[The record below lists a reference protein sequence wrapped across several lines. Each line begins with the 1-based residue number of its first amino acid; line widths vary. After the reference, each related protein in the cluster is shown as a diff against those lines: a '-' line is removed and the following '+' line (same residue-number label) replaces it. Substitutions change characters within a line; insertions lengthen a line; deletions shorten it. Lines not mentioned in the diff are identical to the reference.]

1 MYNSLQ
7 NSIYKIYDNQEEIY
21 DLYSIYYNLSD
32 AEKNRK
38 DDILKKI
45 DEIQNNSFD
54 MIWNIVYKE
63 IKRGTGKVKTDKKK
77 NIYKYLQELQK
88 IVNDNDIEL
97 SDTRSDVRS
106 LIAENSCHIRH
117 TSVKESLQKAF
128 KKHATTITK
137 RLRETAA
144 NLDYE

>member
-63 IKRGTGKVKTDKKK
+63 IKRGTGKVKTDKEK

-106 LIAENSCHIRH
+106 LIAEISDRIGSINKI
-117 TSVKESLQKAF
+117 L
-128 KKHATTITK
+128 
-137 RLRETAA
+137 
-144 NLDYE
+144 